1 LTSQSEYLSATTTE
15 FRKLK
20 ELADKAV
27 QQVSDEAFFVTPD
40 ANSNSLAVIFKHVGG
55 NLTSR
60 WTDFLTTDGE
70 KPDRDRD
77 GEFDLGQQ
85 ESRASVEAI
94 WERGWARLFATLESL
109 RADDLGH
116 TVTIRG
122 ESYTAL
128 GATQRGLSHTAQHVG
143 QIVYLAKHFA
153 GEQWRTLSIP
163 RKRETLPID

>member
-27 QQVSDEAFFVTPD
+27 QQVPEKAFFATVD

-70 KPDRDRD
+70 KVDRDRD

-85 ESRASVEAI
+85 ESRASIEAV
-94 WERGWARLFATLESL
+94 WERGWARLFETLGSL
-109 RADDLGH
+109 RAEELGH

-122 ESYTAL
+122 EPFTAL
-128 GATQRGLSHTAQHVG
+128 GATQRSLSHTAQHVG
-143 QIVYLAKHFA
+143 QIVFLAKHFA
-153 GEQWRTLSIP
+153 GAGWTTLSIP